1 MKALMDKHKY
11 IALIEYALEQR
22 TFSMLDA
29 CEATGVSQK
38 EFQFIRRSIFVLNAE
53 QDTIEGLVA
62 NRREVQDWVLS
73 PEAYFNYLQYC
84 EFKHSLESAE
94 AAQKSATKAFWVALA
109 AIVVS
114 IASTLV
120 GSVI

>member
-1 MKALMDKHKY
+1 MS
-11 IALIEYALEQR
+11 LERVEQGLGHRGQR
-22 TFSMLDA
+22 RIVREDQQ
-29 CEATGVSQK
+29 EK
-38 EFQFIRRSIFVLNAE
+38 DRRQSERHRDRHADQHEEDHHRE

-120 GSVI
+120 GSVT